1 MNWISIYEKLVSF
14 AKENI
19 WVIIFFW
26 LASAILLFLPAA
38 WLSYVNLSEIPK
50 NINIFI
56 GLFFVSSSCLLI
68 VRAIQFLH
76 DKRCLKIKREQMRS
90 IALKL
95 ENLLE
100 DDCFSPNPFYDKEA
114 CVKWANKVGVLLQ
127 GNSSQYDEWIVHK
140 QTMLQTHDLFDGM
153 GYLISRMR
161 SMLDL
166 AVREINEKTNNKN
179 LKVT

>member
-26 LASAILLFLPAA
+26 LASAILLLLPAA

-56 GLFFVSSSCLLI
+56 GLFFVLSSCLLI
-68 VRAIQFLH
+68 VRAIQFLY
-76 DKRCLKIKREQMRS
+76 DKWCLKIKIEQMRA

-95 ENLLE
+95 ENLLKDE
-100 DDCFSPNPFYDKEA
+100 CFSPNRFYDKEA
-114 CVKWANKVGVLLQ
+114 CIKWANKVEVLLQ
-127 GNSSQYDEWIVHK
+127 GNSSQYTEWIVHK
-140 QTMLQTHDLFDGM
+140 QTMLQTHDLFNGM

-161 SMLDL
+161 SILDL
-166 AVREINEKTNNKN
+166 AVRQINEKKN
-179 LKVT
+179 T